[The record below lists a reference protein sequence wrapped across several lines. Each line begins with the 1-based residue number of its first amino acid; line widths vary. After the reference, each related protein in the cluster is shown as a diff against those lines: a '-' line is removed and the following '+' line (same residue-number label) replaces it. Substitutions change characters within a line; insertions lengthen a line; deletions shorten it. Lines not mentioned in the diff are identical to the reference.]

1 MKQILALFLIAG
13 IILTSAPIATGAE
26 PAAKPHLYEVIVSP
40 RLTPNQTEMAWRAV
54 LSIFEK
60 RLCQPNDELVLTDA
74 DSKLR
79 ITSVKL
85 GDRILSCADTYTRFK
100 VTLHA
105 REIGEINRFF
115 RVIKERNYG
124 KDVIPDL
131 DAPSLFRVVG
141 QRATLYPNHQKHV
154 VLIGSAIYIDH
165 QNKGNT
171 GFSTLK
177 HWPGDGH
184 LSDPY
189 SPFSAKGRE
198 QLLSGVVVHWLHTD
212 PIGEGGFVNDL
223 HRDRLERFW
232 ALLVQHMGGGL
243 VTFSPDT
250 AIASRLVDPP
260 PPAIKAEINPSE
272 KAILYSV
279 ERSTIWQE
287 LKATPSPAPD
297 STHGNLSIGIKWH
310 CQCDLDLWVGLKGES
325 QRASYGSPM
334 APFAV
339 YIRDH
344 LSSDFGAEEY
354 ETVDFSRPVEL
365 SDVTAEVNFFSGRS
379 TVSPT
384 VGQVRVE
391 FNGQIYTSDF
401 TLKATNGNLGFSSR
415 SHWTTLNL
423 PAIVGLTA
431 AN

>member
-1 MKQILALFLIAG
+1 MKRILAVILIAG
-13 IILTSAPIATGAE
+13 ILFTGAPIASGAE
-26 PAAKPHLYEVIVSP
+26 PAQKPHLFEVFVSP
-40 RLTPNQTEMAWRAV
+40 RLTPNQAEMAWRAV

-60 RLCQPNDELVLTDA
+60 RLCQPNDELILTDA
-74 DSKLR
+74 DTKLR
-79 ITSVKL
+79 VTSIKL
-85 GDRILSCADTYTRFK
+85 GDRILSCSDTYMRFK

-105 REIGEINRFF
+105 RELGEINRFF
-115 RVIKERNYG
+115 RVIKERNVG
-124 KDVIPDL
+124 NDTIPDL
-131 DAPSLFRVVG
+131 DAPSLFRLTG

-154 VLIGSAIYIDH
+154 IFIGSAIYVDH

-171 GFSTLK
+171 GFSTIR

-198 QLLSGVVVHWLHTD
+198 RLLSGVVVHWLYTD
-212 PIGEGGFVNDL
+212 QVGQGGFVNDL

-232 ALLVQHMGGGL
+232 ALLSQHLGGAL
-243 VTFSPDT
+243 VTFSPDS
-250 AIASRLVDPP
+250 AIAARIVDPP
-260 PPAIKAEINPSE
+260 PPAIKAEIDPAE
-272 KAILYSV
+272 KAIMYSV

-287 LKATPSPAPD
+287 LKSAPSPPPA
-297 STHGNLSIGIKWH
+297 STQGSLTIGIKWQ
-310 CQCDLDLWVGLKGES
+310 CKCDLDLWVGLKGVSE
-325 QRASYGSPM
+325 RASYGSPIS
-334 APFAV
+334 PFAV

-344 LSSDFGAEEY
+344 LSSDFGQDEY
-354 ETVDFSRPVEL
+354 ETVDFSQPVNL

-379 TVSPT
+379 SVSPT
-384 VGQVRVE
+384 MGQVRVE

-401 TLKATNGNLGFSSR
+401 SLKATNGNLGFPSR

-423 PAIVGLTA
+423 PAIVGLAA